1 MKQELSSPVEVSSPL
16 PSRICEVVD
25 SWAARVPDYPAV
37 AELSGRWTYGELSN
51 RICSTVEWL
60 ERLGVRAGDRV
71 MLVCENSRAFVA
83 MLLAISKLDAWAV
96 LVNARLSAPEVDQIK
111 AHSKPRIILY
121 TAGSSR
127 LAAQHAKRH
136 HASIEDVG
144 GLGVIGIGALDLH
157 AVPEPL
163 ENDISGRVAVLIYT
177 SGTTGLPKGVML
189 TNRGLLFV
197 ASASANIR
205 SLSAEDRLLGV
216 LPMSH
221 AVGLSVV
228 LLGGLLSG
236 AMVYLTGRFDPVETL
251 SLLDREKLTILL
263 GAPSM
268 FALLLEYAQMKGIHR
283 FRYRS
288 LRIISSSGAP
298 LQQSLKTAVESV
310 FGMVL
315 HNGYGVTECSPNI
328 SQTRIETPRGDV
340 SVGRLLPG
348 MEMRLVGEEG
358 EAIKAGEVGELWL
371 RGPNIMKGYYN
382 APDETAAV
390 INRDG
395 WFNTRD
401 LVRLDSDEHL
411 FVVGRTRELIVH
423 FGMNV
428 YPGEVEAVLNAH
440 PSVVRSAVIGRTG
453 DGVEGGEE
461 VIAFVQLVPG
471 ASVEVGQIAEHAA
484 RHLAPY
490 KRPSEILQVT
500 SMPLTLTGKVR
511 KDELAKLEQAR
522 RVIA

>member
-1 MKQELSSPVEVSSPL
+1 MKQQPSSPAEVSSSL

-25 SWAARVPDYPAV
+25 TWAARVPDYPAL
-37 AELSGRWTYGELSN
+37 AEFSGRWTYGELSN
-51 RICSTVEWL
+51 RICSTVEL
-60 ERLGVRAGDRV
+60 MQRLGVRAGDRV

-83 MLLAISKLDAWAV
+83 ILLAISKLDAWAV

-111 AHSKPRIILY
+111 AHSRPCIVLY

-136 HASIEDVG
+136 GASVEDIA
-144 GLGVIGIGALDLH
+144 GLGVVGIDALDLH
-157 AVPEPL
+157 SMPEPL
-163 ENDISGRVAVLIYT
+163 EDDIRGRVAVLIYT
-177 SGTTGLPKGVML
+177 SGTTGLAKGVML

-197 ASASANIR
+197 ASTSAGIR
-205 SLSAEDRLLGV
+205 SLSAKDRLLGV

-228 LLGGLLSG
+228 LLGALLSG
-236 AMVYLTGRFDPVETL
+236 ATVYLTSRFDPVETV
-251 SLLDREKLTILL
+251 SLLEREKLTVLL

-268 FALLLEYAQMKGIHR
+268 FALLLEYAQMKGIR
-283 FRYRS
+283 SFRYPS

-328 SQTRIETPRGDV
+328 SQTRIETPRSDV

-348 MEMRLVGEEG
+348 MEMRLVGEDG
-358 EAIKAGEVGELWL
+358 VAAAVGELWL
-371 RGPNIMKGYYN
+371 RGPNIMRGYYN
-382 APDETAAV
+382 AAEETAAV
-390 INRDG
+390 IDKDG

-401 LVRLDSDEHL
+401 LVRLDNDGHL

-428 YPGEVEAVLNAH
+428 YPAEVEAVLNAH
-440 PSVVRSAVIGRTG
+440 PSVLRSAVIGRTG
-453 DGVEGGEE
+453 DGVQGGEE
-461 VIAFVQLVPG
+461 VIAFVQLVPD
-471 ASVEVGQIAEHAA
+471 ASPEVDQIAEHAA

-490 KRPSEILQVT
+490 KRPSEILLVP
-500 SMPLTLTGKVR
+500 SMPLTVTGKVR
-511 KDELAKLEQAR
+511 KDELAKLEPAR
-522 RVIA
+522 RVMA